1 MSDTDSDLDFESAD
15 EGLKG
20 EDIDTS
26 DLDIDDD
33 EPHKQSPKTAHSI
46 PEPTPPPPAN
56 QDIKPIQTNQEKE
69 DCENKKPVEKSEK
82 EADFIETEKEP
93 PKQIKQ
99 EENVVKPVESS
110 GWEADADFSDIE
122 DEKEEPKVV
131 PAEVKPMESSGWE
144 ADADFSDIEE
154 EKQAPKP
161 QPEPVKEAK
170 IEEKIKNLSL
180 FKEESSSSSAGGS
193 WSGGWSSF
201 SSILSTATSG
211 ISSVLETVEATI
223 GAPDPAELA
232 KIAKKEEAEKKEAA
246 GEWVAEEEDD
256 GSSKGHQEWF
266 TMGNQIVNGGLGVLE
281 TVGRKTFKVISDKD
295 QNLKQTREFL
305 KKVPTAIT
313 AQKPNLSQVGLVT
326 GLFE

>member
-33 EPHKQSPKTAHSI
+33 EPHKQSPKTAQSI
-46 PEPTPPPPAN
+46 SEPPVN